1 MISIIAQIVLCIK
14 IKVKGNHKVQSS
26 NLKVQSIIIKH

>member
-14 IKVKGNHKVQSS
+14 IKVKGNHKVQISKF
-26 NLKVQSIIIKH
+26 KV